1 MTELNVLVAIKRVP
15 GSAGTVVLTEDA
27 MGVDTRH
34 VGYTVSPHEECAV
47 EAAVQVTE
55 THGGEA
61 VVLTVGPQDAIEQ
74 LRDALAVGV
83 RQAVH
88 VIADSDGY
96 GPADVAAA
104 ITDVVRAHA
113 VDGRAYDLLLFGTDA
128 ADTGDF
134 QVGIRTAYLLGIPV
148 VSGVRSFEVDV
159 EATGA
164 RLVIAIGDG
173 PDGEE
178 TFEVPLPAVLT
189 IKEGGITP
197 RYPSIPGR
205 LKAKKAPVE
214 QVAPTGTPAGTG
226 RLRLTMPPEL
236 PSQVQILGTGADG
249 APALVDV
256 LIKIGVVG
264 R

>member
-1 MTELNVLVAIKRVP
+1 MSDGVNVLVAIKRVP
-15 GSAGTVVLTEDA
+15 GSAGTVVLTDDA

-47 EAAVQVTE
+47 EAAVQLIE
-55 THGGEA
+55 QHGGEA
-61 VVLTVGPQDAIEQ
+61 VVLTVGPDDAIEQ
-74 LRDALAVGV
+74 LRDALAMGV

-88 VIADSDGY
+88 VTADSDRY

-104 ITDVVRAHA
+104 VADVARAHA
-113 VDGRAYDLLLFGTDA
+113 ADGRPYDLLLFGTDA

-134 QVGIRTAYLLGIPV
+134 QVGIRTSYLLGLPV
-148 VSGVRSFEVDV
+148 VSGVRSFELDP
-159 EATGA
+159 AA
-164 RLVIAIGDG
+164 RTVTAIGDG

-189 IKEGGITP
+189 VKEGGITP

-205 LKAKKAPVE
+205 LKAKRAPVE
-214 QVAPTGTPAGTG
+214 QVEPTGTPGGTG
-226 RLRLTMPPEL
+226 RLRLTMPPEV
-236 PSQVQILGTGADG
+236 PSQVEILGTGAD
-249 APALVDV
+249 AVPALVDV
-256 LIKIGVVG
+256 LAKIGVIG